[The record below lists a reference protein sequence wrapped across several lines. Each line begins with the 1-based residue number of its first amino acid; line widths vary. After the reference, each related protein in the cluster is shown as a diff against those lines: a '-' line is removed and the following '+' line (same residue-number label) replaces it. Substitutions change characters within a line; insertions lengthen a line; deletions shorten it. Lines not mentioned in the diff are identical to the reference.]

1 MSETRLWKS
10 DGFVADDP
18 WRIADE
24 EDAAGTIGANA
35 RLLVPLERYLE
46 LPGEERRPEN
56 VGVIVGPADDVRQLE
71 PFLDRLALIAVTFPA
86 FNDGRAFSQASLLR
100 SRLGF
105 AGELRATGDV
115 LIDQI
120 PLMQRCG
127 IDSFAVSNA
136 TAIKRLS
143 EGRLPAI
150 NSYYQPAATPARATG
165 SYAWRHV
172 QGPAA

>member
-1 MSETRLWKS
+1 MSETRLWKA
-10 DGFVADDP
+10 DGFVEDDP
-18 WRIADE
+18 WRIAGE

-46 LPGEERRPEN
+46 LSDEERRPED
-56 VGVIVGPADDVRQLE
+56 VGVIVGPVDDVRQLE

-100 SRLGF
+100 ARLGY